1 MHFQQFTYF
10 FLPSCRVVKDALRS
24 SGANTTPKHIEDV
37 SLSGLFLAD
46 AAKKADQ
53 EFGVPN
59 TSSKHTQCDCNRDIF
74 NISTHL
80 QNNQVTLVIPE
91 RTTPMFRD
99 PTDDGWKKINS
110 SWLER
115 ALSSYPTTELQPDGE
130 RGEVDM
136 NYELFDVL

>member
-1 MHFQQFTYF
+1 M
-10 FLPSCRVVKDALRS
+10 KDALRS
-24 SGANTTPKHIEDV
+24 SGANTTQKHIEDV
-37 SLSGLFLAD
+37 SLSGLFLTD

-53 EFGVPN
+53 ELGVAS

-99 PTDDGWKKINS
+99 LTDDGWKKINS

-115 ALSSYPTTELQPDGE
+115 ALSSYPSTELQPDGE
-130 RGEVDM
+130 RGDVDM
-136 NYELFDVL
+136 NYELSDVL

>member
-1 MHFQQFTYF
+1 M
-10 FLPSCRVVKDALRS
+10 KDALRS
-24 SGANTTPKHIEDV
+24 SGANTTQKHIEDV
-37 SLSGLFLAD
+37 SLSGLFLTD
-46 AAKKADQ
+46 AAKKADR
-53 EFGVPN
+53 EFGVTN
-59 TSSKHTQCDCNRDIF
+59 MSSKHTERDCNRDIC

-99 PTDDGWKKINS
+99 LTDDGWKKINS

-115 ALSSYPTTELQPDGE
+115 VLSSYPTTELRPDGA

-136 NYELFDVL
+136 SYELFDVL